1 MNKVVG
7 YLSLKNINW
16 KLDDDVILKGKLTL
30 TNSKLDINKHSI
42 IINSDCNLDNT
53 ILDLFQGSLTVFGN
67 LKQTDSE
74 INVDGGYL
82 SVTKDYGLF
91 KKSLLIMNNSNDYV
105 RIGGDFLTIST
116 VGEKDHLTAGTM
128 ELRGNFSQRG
138 NSYSF

>member
-128 ELRGNFSQRG
+128 ELCGNFSQRG